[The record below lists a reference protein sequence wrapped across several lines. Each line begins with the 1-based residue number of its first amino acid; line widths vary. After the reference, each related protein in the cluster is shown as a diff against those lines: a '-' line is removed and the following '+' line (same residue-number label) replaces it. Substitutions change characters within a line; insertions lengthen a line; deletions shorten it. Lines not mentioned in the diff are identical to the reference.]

1 MLLKTYVLHNLFVK
15 AEVKLKLI
23 KIDRLFHN
31 TWKASV
37 TKNVYDLN
45 MNSICE
51 KCFYL
56 IENILCERKL
66 FLKQNFKIILSL
78 FPHYIESMRID
89 NVSMEITR

>member
-37 TKNVYDLN
+37 MKNVYDWN

-51 KCFYL
+51 
-56 IENILCERKL
+56 N
-66 FLKQNFKIILSL
+66 SL
-78 FPHYIESMRID
+78 LL
-89 NVSMEITR
+89 N